1 VSYYT
6 DCVEVA
12 CAGLPTN
19 RTGIWPFRADS
30 EHEKCMNRCEIA
42 GKFEK
47 QETQFE
53 QDFHRSGDI
62 DFNADVDVDVNAKA
76 ELYKGMKD
84 AEDTYI
90 TNAGQ
95 PYIGASQS
103 SDQGDDLGPLL
114 FAGLAAMGLMVVL
127 KL

>member
-1 VSYYT
+1 MSYYT

-53 QDFHRSGDI
+53 ENFHRSGNV
-62 DFNADVDVDVNAKA
+62 DFNADIDVDANAKA
-76 ELYKGMKD
+76 ELYQGMID

-90 TNAGQ
+90 TSAGQ

-103 SDQGDDLGPLL
+103 SDLGPLL
-114 FAGLAAMGLMVVL
+114 FAGLAAMGLVVVL

>member
-1 VSYYT
+1 MSYYT

-53 QDFHRSGDI
+53 EGFHRSGDV
-62 DFNADVDVDVNAKA
+62 DFNADVDINAKA
-76 ELYKGMKD
+76 EMYSGFQD
-84 AEDTYI
+84 AEDTYT
-90 TNAGQ
+90 TN
-95 PYIGASQS
+95 ASQS

-114 FAGLAAMGLMVVL
+114 FAGLAAMGLVVVL